1 MRILRSLALLAVAL
15 FLGLAATQ
23 VKADQNQENSAQG
36 YSIQAHGDRIDLV
49 FPDGS
54 VLHTPRNADLKTL
67 DGVSAEGGG
76 LAQQML
82 DQAYSD
88 LGLSSSGA
96 QLPKAFGLAQNSPNP
111 FNPSTTISYNIPES
125 SPPVMVELSVY
136 NLRGQV
142 VRTLVRETKVPGQYS
157 VNWDGTDEGGR
168 RVSSGVYFYRI
179 QAGEYRATR
188 KMVVLK

>member
-15 FLGLAATQ
+15 FLGLSAVQAKAA
-23 VKADQNQENSAQG
+23 QNQENSAQG
-36 YSIQAHGDRIDLV
+36 YSIRANGDKIDLM

-76 LAQQML
+76 MAQQML
-82 DQAYSD
+82 DQAYAD

-125 SPPVMVELSVY
+125 SPQVMVELSVY

-142 VRTLVRETKVPGQYS
+142 VRTLVRETKGPGQYS